1 MIKPFPPL
9 RRLMIETL
17 CKGKA
22 RANGLIPRAA
32 KGENPVDSVT
42 FQTEAMRM
50 EKLMYRVSYS
60 LLRNNDDCADAVQ
73 EALTRAWQKR
83 GSLRSMDRFRPW
95 LMRILVNQC
104 NDVLRGHQKRRYT
117 PLEEDTVAVEPPQT
131 PVPLREA
138 LDSLKPE
145 WRVVVTL
152 HYLEGYSVQET
163 AQLLGLPSGTVKTR
177 MRFAR
182 MRLSDLLREEWEVEP

>member
-1 MIKPFPPL
+1 M
-9 RRLMIETL
+9 
-17 CKGKA
+17 
-22 RANGLIPRAA
+22 
-32 KGENPVDSVT
+32 DSVT
-42 FQTEAMRM
+42 FQTEAMRI

-104 NDVLRGHQKRRYT
+104 NDMLRGHQKRSYT

-152 HYLEGYSVQET
+152 HYLEGHSVQET

-182 MRLSDLLREEWEVEP
+182 MRLSDLLREEWEEEP